1 VIFLLVVLVALVAWI
16 AFAVQGSLRG
26 IERELTTIRQFLQSD
41 PSYASISLPAH
52 SVAYL
57 QNISSYVSR
66 LREEKSGP

>member
-1 VIFLLVVLVALVAWI
+1 MILLLTILVALVAWI
-16 AFAVQGSLRG
+16 AIVVHSYLKG

-41 PSYASISLPAH
+41 PSHASISLPAH
-52 SVAYL
+52 GVAYL